1 MNDPRLPLTRD
12 PFALL
17 VSWTAP
23 ALNDPGLAGPKF
35 THASPS
41 AAKPKRSLLDRFE
54 RWLWAARQRELER
67 ALANASSVVEVEARL
82 RERERRLLQRYY

>member
-23 ALNDPGLAGPKF
+23 ALNDPGAAGLNVAV
-35 THASPS
+35 ASPS
-41 AAKPKRSLLDRFE
+41 AKPKRSLLDRFE
-54 RWLWAARQRELER
+54 QWLWAARQRELER